1 MARIGGPAVADQSD
15 RADRRAFMSDA
26 RPTVGFIGT
35 GVMGASMA
43 GHLLNAGY
51 PMQVYT
57 RTRAKAEDL
66 LQRGASWKNSP
77 GELARGC
84 DVIIII
90 VGFPQDVEEVYFD
103 EEGIFSTL
111 RPGTT
116 VIDMTTT
123 SPALAERIDEAACE
137 RGAFALDAPVSGG
150 DRGAREATLSIMVG
164 GDEAVF
170 NAVRPIFE
178 ILGENIVHQGPAGAG
193 QHTKLCN
200 QMAIAAGMLGVC
212 EALAYAERAGLD
224 PETVLQ
230 SIGSGAAASWSLSNL
245 GPRMIAR
252 DFRPGFFVRH
262 FVKDMT
268 LALES
273 SRELGLDTP
282 GLELALEMYRRLLD
296 EGGGALGTQALFK
309 LYEPDG
315 GA

>member
-1 MARIGGPAVADQSD
+1 
-15 RADRRAFMSDA
+15 MSDA
-26 RPTVGFIGT
+26 RPTLGFIGT
-35 GVMGASMA
+35 GVMGAGMA
-43 GHLLNAGY
+43 GHLLDAGY
-51 PMQVYT
+51 PLHIYT

-66 LQRGASWKNSP
+66 MQRGAGWKDSP

-84 DVIIII
+84 DVIITI
-90 VGFPQDVEEVYFD
+90 VGFPQDVEEVYFG

-123 SPALAERIDEAACE
+123 SPTLAERIDEAARE
-137 RGAFALDAPVSGG
+137 RGASALDAPVSGG

-170 NAVRPIFE
+170 NAMRPILE
-178 ILGENIVHQGPAGAG
+178 VLGKNIVRQGPAGAG

-200 QMAIAAGMLGVC
+200 QIAIAAGMIGVC
-212 EALAYAERAGLD
+212 EALAYAEHAGLD
-224 PETVLQ
+224 PQTVLQ

-268 LALES
+268 LALDS

-296 EGGGALGTQALFK
+296 EGDGALGTQALFK

-315 GA
+315 GG